1 MLSVLGLLTQE
12 QVPLQVR
19 QAAAVFFKNVV
30 RRHWEPED
38 EHELTIPDE
47 IKTQVKD
54 NLLQL
59 FLSVAELLQSQLSE
73 AMTLIASHDF
83 PQKWQTLLPGLL
95 PQLEA
100 ATTQKDYKRVAGLL
114 QILHSICK
122 RYRHEFKSDELFSE
136 IKYVLEKL
144 QAPLLSIF
152 QQAVADLPLATAD
165 AAASKTLL
173 NCLTLVVS
181 LYYDLCAQDLPEFFE
196 DHLQPWMEGFVVL
209 LKYQN
214 GAHRTRRTPPES
226 YHP

>member
-1 MLSVLGLLTQE
+1 MLGLLTQE

-59 FLSVAELLQSQLSE
+59 FLAVAELLQSQLSE
-73 AMTLIASHDF
+73 AMALIASHDF
-83 PQKWQTLLPGLL
+83 PAKWQTLLPGLL
-95 PQLEA
+95 PQLET
-100 ATTQKDYKRVAGLL
+100 ATTGKDYKRVMGLL

-136 IKYVLEKL
+136 IKYVLETL
-144 QAPLLSIF
+144 QAPLLAIF
-152 QQAVADLPLATAD
+152 KQAGHAPLQPPRTPLQPRRPHWSPPRPL
-165 AAASKTLL
+165 AAASAPLAAPQTPSKPPSSLL
-173 NCLTLVVS
+173 HPS
-181 LYYDLCAQDLPEFFE
+181 RDLGRVWL
-196 DHLQPWMEGFVVL
+196 
-209 LKYQN
+209 
-214 GAHRTRRTPPES
+214 
-226 YHP
+226 